1 MGGDGLRGKP
11 GSRRKFVLLLG
22 WVALL
27 VVGGGTILWASLVW
41 TSLKVGDV
49 FSLASLVITFLAA
62 AVALLA
68 YQERYSKP
76 HMIEK
81 KKSARAASNASW

>member
-1 MGGDGLRGKP
+1 MNCAILEEE
-11 GSRRKFVLLLG
+11 SVLP
-22 WVALL
+22 
-27 VVGGGTILWASLVW
+27 
-41 TSLKVGDV
+41 
-49 FSLASLVITFLAA
+49 
-62 AVALLA
+62 